1 MHPAAPDDP
10 DAAGAAGVRFAS
22 TSRLGTTCSLD
33 ETSRGEAS
41 QAEPGRADLL
51 RSRALSSREMA
62 EFRRRCDAAG
72 WEHSERILK
81 AMRYELGYDSDL
93 TRSLRRVDVSG
104 GQRSGYPQEPG
115 RDLRR
120 ARLVTPPN
128 RCDRRPFNGESHPMR
143 GMRLMLTA
151 ISSIST
157 LSWLLLI
164 GIPGFLL
171 LVASHFVS
179 LESPW
184 NWIVFISLL
193 AVATALIVEVAD
205 WAITRLRR

>member
-1 MHPAAPDDP
+1 
-10 DAAGAAGVRFAS
+10 
-22 TSRLGTTCSLD
+22 
-33 ETSRGEAS
+33 
-41 QAEPGRADLL
+41 
-51 RSRALSSREMA
+51 
-62 EFRRRCDAAG
+62 
-72 WEHSERILK
+72 
-81 AMRYELGYDSDL
+81 
-93 TRSLRRVDVSG
+93 
-104 GQRSGYPQEPG
+104 
-115 RDLRR
+115 
-120 ARLVTPPN
+120 
-128 RCDRRPFNGESHPMR
+128 MR

-193 AVATALIVEVAD
+193 AVATALVVEVAD